1 MDTAAELA
9 RGSEADHTHAVA
21 ILLAEEGDGAQLLG
35 LLHRHVA
42 MLVEL
47 EVLTDKAV
55 DQLLHTAQLLV
66 SDLLEVGEIEAQ
78 RVGADVGSLLL
89 HMVAEHLLQRV
100 VQEMGGGVVAGGSLA
115 QRHIDAG
122 RKLLRGV
129 LRHTLEDVDALVVL
143 ALRVAHDHGLVAA
156 DELALVADLAAHL
169 AIERRI
175 VEHNLEEGGLLLLH
189 LAVAQDVA
197 GILRVVVAHKL
208 LLALAQHDPVAVLHL
223 GRIAGAGLLL
233 GHLLVKL
240 LLVDGIAVFAADQLR
255 QVEGEAIGV
264 EEAESL
270 GATQFFLAVGLE
282 LVHLAVEEV
291 DALVEGA
298 EETVLLLLDHAG
310 DELALGWQLGIGR
323 AHLLDQDIDEA
334 EHKGLFLTEEGV
346 GVADGTAQDAA
357 DDVASLGIARQ
368 LAVGDGESHGAQMV
382 SHHTHGDIDLLL
394 VGRALILGA
403 AGRGESVLQAREV
416 LDLLDDGLED
426 VGIVVGVLAL
436 EDADE
441 ALEAH
446 TRINHVHAELLQRPV
461 AAAVV
466 LHEDEV
472 PDLDDLGIVLVDQF
486 AARRQ
491 RLQLVGAIVDMDLRA
506 GTAGARVAHLP
517 KVVVLVAVDDM
528 VLGHVL
534 PPELGRLFVAGQA
547 FLLVAL
553 EDRDVEVLGVEVENT
568 NEILPGRVDGA
579 LLEVVAKR
587 PVAQHLKH
595 RVMVGVVADHVQ
607 VVVLAAH
614 AKTLL
619 RVGAAARLRILRAKY
634 DVLPLIHARV
644 GKHQRGVV
652 LDDHR
657 G

>member
-1 MDTAAELA
+1 M
-9 RGSEADHTHAVA
+9 
-21 ILLAEEGDGAQLLG
+21 
-35 LLHRHVA
+35 
-42 MLVEL
+42 
-47 EVLTDKAV
+47 
-55 DQLLHTAQLLV
+55 
-66 SDLLEVGEIEAQ
+66 VG
-78 RVGADVGSLLL
+78 
-89 HMVAEHLLQRV
+89 
-100 VQEMGGGVVAGGSLA
+100 
-115 QRHIDAG
+115 
-122 RKLLRGV
+122 
-129 LRHTLEDVDALVVL
+129 
-143 ALRVAHDHGLVAA
+143 
-156 DELALVADLAAHL
+156 
-169 AIERRI
+169 
-175 VEHNLEEGGLLLLH
+175 
-189 LAVAQDVA
+189 
-197 GILRVVVAHKL
+197 
-208 LLALAQHDPVAVLHL
+208 
-223 GRIAGAGLLL
+223 
-233 GHLLVKL
+233 
-240 LLVDGIAVFAADQLR
+240 
-255 QVEGEAIGV
+255 
-264 EEAESL
+264 
-270 GATQFFLAVGLE
+270 
-282 LVHLAVEEV
+282 
-291 DALVEGA
+291 
-298 EETVLLLLDHAG
+298 
-310 DELALGWQLGIGR
+310 
-323 AHLLDQDIDEA
+323 
-334 EHKGLFLTEEGV
+334 
-346 GVADGTAQDAA
+346 
-357 DDVASLGIARQ
+357 
-368 LAVGDGESHGAQMV
+368 
-382 SHHTHGDIDLLL
+382 HHTHGDIDLLL

-446 TRINHVHAELLQRPV
+446 TRIYHVHAELLQRPV

-466 LHEDEV
+466 LHENEV

-517 KVVVLVAVDDM
+517 EVVVLVAVDDM

-547 FLLVAL
+547 FLLVTL
-553 EDRDVEVLGVEVENT
+553 EDRDVEVLGIQVENT

-634 DVLPLIHARV
+634 DVFPLIHARV